1 MTAITPTMTVGEIV
15 ARYPAVAT
23 TLEGFGIDYCCGG
36 RKTLAEAVERKGL
49 DLREVVSGLE
59 ATASVQTGDERD
71 WRTAS
76 LGDLCDHIEATHHQF
91 VRRELPALAA
101 RLDRVV
107 KAHGERRP
115 EMHEVAKVFRGF
127 AAELTAHMHK
137 EEQILFPAI
146 RAVESGQTIR
156 GIGAPI
162 AVMEQEHDDA
172 GRALERMRELTGGF
186 AVPMDA
192 CGTYRALLEG
202 LRALESDMH
211 RHVHKE
217 NNILF
222 PRVRERIRRDE
233 GVAPSSSP
241 HDPTPTAC
249 ASCGGLQR

>member
-1 MTAITPTMTVGEIV
+1 MPAINETMTVGEIV
-15 ARYPAVAT
+15 ARFPAVAT
-23 TLEGFGIDYCCGG
+23 ALESFGIDYCCGG

-49 DLREVVSGLE
+49 DLDRVVTGLE
-59 ATASVQTGDERD
+59 DAASGPIENERD
-71 WRTAS
+71 WRNAS
-76 LGDLCDHIEATHHQF
+76 LSELCDHIEATHHEYL
-91 VRRELPALAA
+91 RRELPALAG

-107 KAHGERRP
+107 KAHGDRRP
-115 EMHEVAKVFRGF
+115 EMHEVAEVFRDF
-127 AAELTAHMHK
+127 AAELNAHMLK

-146 RAVESGQTIR
+146 RAVEAGQTIR

-172 GRALERMRELTGGF
+172 GRALERMRELTGGY

-202 LRALESDMH
+202 LRALEADMH

-222 PRVRERIRRDE
+222 PRVLERLGRDE
-233 GVAPSSSP
+233 GAP
-241 HDPTPTAC
+241 AC
-249 ASCGGLQR
+249 CCRP